1 MSHFAHQSFSVRGCR
16 FDFLQ
21 VTLCFLV
28 KGQDQDKTLR
38 LLAVSWLN
46 AGIFKF
52 CGVVDNLCLNCA
64 NSTAC
69 VKYCWLFDWLH
80 SNLIGGFYPC
90 VPRYLLAVDC
100 LCINCAG

>member
-1 MSHFAHQSFSVRGCR
+1 M
-16 FDFLQ
+16 
-21 VTLCFLV
+21 

-69 VKYCWLFDWLH
+69 VKYCWLFGL
-80 SNLIGGFYPC
+80 NLSLAWMLALALALAYNC
-90 VPRYLLAVDC
+90 LAV
-100 LCINCAG
+100 LAFSTYWG